1 MPPIETTAYKFAKCL
16 KERFGIVK
24 GITDRNYITN
34 SCEVPVFEKIDG
46 YEKLKL
52 ESEFQMLSSGG
63 AIAYVETPNLQDNLD
78 KVLEIMKYI
87 YDNVMYAE
95 INTKADYCQKCEFSG
110 EMLINDNYEWYC
122 PECGNKD
129 PKTLNVARR
138 MCGYIE
144 SDFWSKERTQDIK
157 DRVTHINIK

>member
-1 MPPIETTAYKFAKCL
+1 
-16 KERFGIVK
+16 
-24 GITDRNYITN
+24 
-34 SCEVPVFEKIDG
+34 
-46 YEKLKL
+46 
-52 ESEFQMLSSGG
+52 
-63 AIAYVETPNLQDNLD
+63 
-78 KVLEIMKYI
+78 
-87 YDNVMYAE
+87 MYAE

-138 MCGYIE
+138 TCGYIE